1 MTEESKPNIDLSKIK
16 VPKSP
21 MDGLTKEQELQQMIR
36 MYDSAPDGMMKQELG
51 FRITFLELEIKN
63 KQNK

>member
-21 MDGLTKEQELQQMIR
+21 MDGLTKEQELQQIKR
-36 MYDSAPDGMMKQELG
+36 MYDSAPQGKMKIELG
-51 FRITFLELEIKN
+51 YRIEFLELEINN
-63 KQNK
+63 K